1 MIIETAMTMMAK
13 PFIDG
18 VVKEMIIPKMKAFCD
33 NLAEGVAIDC
43 IPKTEHFQEYLF
55 RSYKKYGIV
64 NTLVQNNQQME
75 LKDVY
80 IPLTLK
86 PTNSKDRY
94 KFVLIDGFPKAFLK
108 DNRNILITDTA
119 GMGKSTMT
127 KRMFLDVIDSKLG
140 IPIYIELRRLTR
152 EHDLIS
158 EIIQQLNSLTKE
170 ANRKIVL
177 ELFQTGNFVFFFDGY
192 DEVPISEL
200 SYITGYIQEFVDKAG
215 DENYYIMTSR
225 PDNAL
230 TCFGS
235 FKTMNIC
242 ALTRKQSYELL
253 RKLDDNGVTSNLLIE
268 KLKSPDYRTIH
279 EFLKNPLLVS
289 LLFAAF
295 NYKPSIP
302 VKKHIFYRQVF
313 DAYFD
318 SHDLSKGDG
327 YKHEKMS
334 NLAIDDF
341 DTIMRYLG
349 FDCQKKQKVEFEKD
363 ELLLMIK
370 ATRERIPRVEFNDSD
385 LLKDLLKAVPLFCK
399 DGHLYKWMHKSLQEY
414 FAAEFIYK
422 DSKENQDLIL
432 STLYK
437 SSRIERY
444 INLLDLYFDIDYSGF
459 EKNILRP
466 FLSEFLAYHASVPE
480 KPNIIDEKLYEERVG
495 MLFLR
500 DVYFW
505 NPGDEEVDLDKT
517 IDELPMS
524 KKIDSKCIHIFSDS
538 NNILVGSF
546 ARICLVNLIVN
557 KLPALIVKG
566 NISSE
571 KMSFQKGFLKI
582 EFYTNSD
589 NIDHYKMTNRNLAR
603 IDQGYY
609 LNYDAVK
616 EFVDSIVEVDH
627 ESVTNDLLSGL

>member
-1 MIIETAMTMMAK
+1 M
-13 PFIDG
+13 
-18 VVKEMIIPKMKAFCD
+18 
-33 NLAEGVAIDC
+33 
-43 IPKTEHFQEYLF
+43 
-55 RSYKKYGIV
+55 
-64 NTLVQNNQQME
+64 VQNNQQME

-170 ANRKIVL
+170 VDRKIVL

-466 FLSEFLAYHASVPE
+466 FLNEFLAYHASVPK

-546 ARICLVNLIVN
+546 ARICLVNLIAN

-571 KMSFQKGFLKI
+571 KMLFQKGFLKI

-589 NIDHYKMTNRNLAR
+589 NIDNYKMTNRNLAR